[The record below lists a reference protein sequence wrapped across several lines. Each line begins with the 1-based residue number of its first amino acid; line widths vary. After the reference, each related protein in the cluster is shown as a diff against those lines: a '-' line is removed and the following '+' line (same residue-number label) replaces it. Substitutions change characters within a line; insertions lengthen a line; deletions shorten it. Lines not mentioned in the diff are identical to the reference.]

1 MQRLIEKILSNIEI
15 IYGDEEEYEQYVTMG
30 VNQPYIDKNV
40 GYMVNNNDINDLNK
54 SQNEEGV
61 EADISEPQ
69 KEGQKKIKKLMNFI

>member
-54 SQNEEGV
+54 S
-61 EADISEPQ
+61 
-69 KEGQKKIKKLMNFI
+69 